1 MATPI
6 QNAFQ
11 AVSDFVKGIFNGLL
25 GFVEKMINGVI
36 GAINKFIGGF
46 SGIVEKA
53 ASFIGVDWDGIAE
66 LPQVTLPRLAQGGIV
81 DNPTILEAGEAGT
94 EAIVPLSQLW
104 GQMQTMFDN
113 SITGVSDRLATTIE
127 QLNAKDIGSNAPSLS
142 DLLDRLGN
150 GPEGTS
156 RFITSP
162 TAHSTVSTG
171 RPPPKRTW

>member
-1 MATPI
+1 M
-6 QNAFQ
+6 
-11 AVSDFVKGIFNGLL
+11 SEL
-25 GFVEKMINGVI
+25 
-36 GAINKFIGGF
+36 
-46 SGIVEKA
+46 
-53 ASFIGVDWDGIAE
+53 AE

-104 GQMQTMFDN
+104 EQMQTMFDN

-150 GPEGTS
+150 GPEGDKPVNYITYSPQYSFNGEAPSKEDLVQAESMSQEEFNRMMDRWAKDHS
-156 RFITSP
+156 RKDF
-162 TAHSTVSTG
+162 
-171 RPPPKRTW
+171 